1 MYQSIDDLPF
11 VCQLNLPLAA
21 QKLYREAFNRAWRA
35 AAEQAG
41 RYQTAQTHAWT
52 EVRKKF
58 ERDRE
63 TGRWVPKAA
72 TLEPHVAQPKAA
84 KKRASR

>member
-1 MYQSIDDLPF
+1 MYESIHDLPF

-21 QKLYREAFNRAWRA
+21 QKLYREAFNRAWREA
-35 AAEQAG
+35 QDQKT
-41 RYQTAQTHAWT
+41 RYQHAQTQAWT

-58 ERDRE
+58 ERDKV

-72 TLEPHVAQPKAA
+72 TLEARVAEPKAA